1 MTHTRRWLT
10 PALVVALGAAAAGSF
25 SHPGPA
31 NRPLASQSRSHRRP
45 VNGGMPALVATE
57 QGREVGLLLTD
68 QRREA
73 AAAAAAPP
81 SVPSASVPPPAA
93 APRLA
98 SLPAPTP
105 SPAPTPRATAAPA
118 ASGGSITSII
128 ESAFAPLGAGA
139 VGWALQVAACESGDN
154 PNAVNPSSG
163 AEGLFQFL
171 PSTWRSSPYA
181 SSSPFD
187 PVANAEAAAW
197 LYRTSGPG
205 AWVCQ

>member
-1 MTHTRRWLT
+1 MTRTRRWLT
-10 PALVVALGAAAAGSF
+10 PALVVALGTATAGWF
-25 SHPGPA
+25 SHLGPA
-31 NRPLASQSRSHRRP
+31 HRPVASWSRSHRFSASAGTR
-45 VNGGMPALVATE
+45 ALVAAE
-57 QGREVGLLLTD
+57 EGREVGLELAN
-68 QRREA
+68 QRLKA
-73 AAAAAAPP
+73 ATAAPTSLPSP
-81 SVPSASVPPPAA
+81 SVPAPAV

-98 SLPAPTP
+98 PVPTP
-105 SPAPTPRATAAPA
+105 PTSPAPPPPVTAAPA
-118 ASGGSITSII
+118 APAGSITSII

-139 VGWALQVAACESGDN
+139 VGWALQVAACESGDD
-154 PNAVNPSSG
+154 PGAVNPSSG

-181 SSSPFD
+181 TSSPFD